1 MYLYIMENLRSTR
14 MEAIF
19 AIMSKSSLLLSIKVE
34 FIFTK
39 KKKKNSISKNKKEFK
54 PSEDYRQHGILPSTH
69 FCEPL

>member
-39 KKKKNSISKNKKEFK
+39 KKKKKFHIKEQ
-54 PSEDYRQHGILPSTH
+54 EGI
-69 FCEPL
+69 